1 MIRRRPQAWLRAARP
16 AAPPAA
22 PVWEEWEDVAKHNGR
37 VKRKRS
43 RGTRSVV
50 QVQTGYLPE
59 TLDELW
65 AGAAPYF
72 MHVHN
77 GGGKFSGRVRSI
89 WRAQHY
95 FYIFLCYIHRYS
107 PGDNFIDEIQTA
119 KLHGVDNITVAQFY
133 KDVMPLARLW
143 SRNIDHIRWE
153 DRLRWD
159 NHHPFFP
166 YSHTVIWDTTC
177 FRVQRAADWQYA
189 SFVVNGHYDFPCFLV
204 LTGITLTGD
213 LVFGSDLFRVN
224 AYDANIFED
233 TRHLHPQLPH
243 ELNIGDG
250 HFATCPAF
258 STPAQKTGGR
268 QLTLREQIWNQWVQ
282 LVRSRVEH
290 LNTVIKQH
298 QMFKGEPYRGWMKNL
313 ACFVKVTLHATA
325 VEIRKREERDGPRY
339 AGYGWWPHQ

>member
-1 MIRRRPQAWLRAARP
+1 MDPSPYIKINYLLNSPPSHQNRAKNP
-16 AAPPAA
+16 C
-22 PVWEEWEDVAKHNGR
+22 
-37 VKRKRS
+37 
-43 RGTRSVV
+43 
-50 QVQTGYLPE
+50 
-59 TLDELW
+59 
-65 AGAAPYF
+65 
-72 MHVHN
+72 
-77 GGGKFSGRVRSI
+77 SI
-89 WRAQHY
+89 
-95 FYIFLCYIHRYS
+95 
-107 PGDNFIDEIQTA
+107 
-119 KLHGVDNITVAQFY
+119 
-133 KDVMPLARLW
+133 
-143 SRNIDHIRWE
+143 
-153 DRLRWD
+153 
-159 NHHPFFP
+159 
-166 YSHTVIWDTTC
+166 
-177 FRVQRAADWQYA
+177 
-189 SFVVNGHYDFPCFLV
+189 
-204 LTGITLTGD
+204 TGITLTGD
-213 LVFGSDLFRVN
+213 PVFGSDLFRVN

-290 LNTVIKQH
+290 LSTAIKQH